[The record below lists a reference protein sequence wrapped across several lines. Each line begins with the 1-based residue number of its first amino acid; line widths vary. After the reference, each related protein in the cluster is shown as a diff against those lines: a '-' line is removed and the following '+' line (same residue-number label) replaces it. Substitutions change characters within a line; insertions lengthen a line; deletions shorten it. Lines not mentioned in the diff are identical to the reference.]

1 MASGDSYKSYR
12 KALLLLVMLV
22 IVLVIGNNLLKIS
35 QMPSRPMRAIFG
47 QEVPDGV
54 PFRDEEKDLVKKK
67 IAGFWQSVAAVD
79 SSIPFMRVTDKFE
92 LKPNGI
98 YWRVIYSVLTLPSG
112 DTSSYLVAST
122 GFLSPY
128 YHSQTSPDSISCQVH
143 FIGQAVVFGNDTC
156 YAEFS
161 RPDPSQSL
169 LPQLQGGKPKP
180 GEGVIVDT
188 IWYLVANGKRFEID
202 NKKYSAY
209 DTAGPALFSFYP
221 EGSTDIIN
229 RISLKKCGGEL
240 SPEALIK
247 RALIADFAHTTVGA
261 RFQQDVLT
269 IVDKYYRV
277 LFAQNLAR
285 RITVFKKG
293 TVTIS
298 FAVTPEGKLINPKIV
313 SSKPLNM
320 KLNTALKKELLT
332 WVFPACTRQSEPV
345 KVTFS
350 FAY

>member
-12 KALLLLVMLV
+12 KALLLIVILV

-54 PFRDEEKDLVKKK
+54 PFRDEEKDQVKKK

-79 SSIPFMRVTDKFE
+79 SSIPFMRITDKFE

-98 YWRVIYSVLTLPSG
+98 YWRVKYSVLTLPSG
-112 DTSSYLVAST
+112 DTSAYLVAST

-128 YHSQTSPDSISCQVH
+128 YHSHTSPDSISCQVH
-143 FIGQAVVFGNDTC
+143 FIGQAVMSGGDTC

-161 RPDPSQSL
+161 RPDPSQSI

-180 GEGVIVDT
+180 GEGVVVDT
-188 IWYLVANGKRFEID
+188 IWYLVANGKRFEIE

-209 DTAGPALFSFYP
+209 DTAGPALFSFFP
-221 EGSTDIIN
+221 KGSTDIIN

-240 SPEALIK
+240 SPEVLIK
-247 RALIADFAHTTVGA
+247 RALTADFAHTTVGA
-261 RFQQDVLT
+261 RSQQDVLT
-269 IVDKYYRV
+269 IVNQYYRV

-285 RITVFKKG
+285 RITIFKKG
-293 TVTIS
+293 TVTVS
-298 FAVTPEGKLINPKIV
+298 FAVTSEGKLIDPKIAK
-313 SSKPLNM
+313 SKPLNM

-332 WVFPACTRQSEPV
+332 WGFPVCKNQSGPV

-350 FAY
+350 FEY